1 MNLFANFRQCRRR
14 IEEND
19 TYDKHSNQTFLLS
32 PKRDEKN
39 MSLTQRG
46 DQESKANKPVM

>member
-1 MNLFANFRQCRRR
+1 MNLFANFRQCRR
-14 IEEND
+14 E
-19 TYDKHSNQTFLLS
+19 KHSNQTFLLS